1 MSGSLL
7 ETSAKEN
14 LHLVTDCSAEGG
26 LTQSYWTAQTTSST
40 SLRIFLL
47 MGKKGSCQSPLN
59 KSKQAF
65 AKDRPNHSPE

>member
-14 LHLVTDCSAEGG
+14 LHLVTDCSVEGG
-26 LTQSYWTAQTTSST
+26 FTHTYGTALTTPST
-40 SLRIFLL
+40 SLRVFLL
-47 MGKKGSCQSPLN
+47 MGKKGSCQPPLN

-65 AKDRPNHSPE
+65 AKDCPNHSPE